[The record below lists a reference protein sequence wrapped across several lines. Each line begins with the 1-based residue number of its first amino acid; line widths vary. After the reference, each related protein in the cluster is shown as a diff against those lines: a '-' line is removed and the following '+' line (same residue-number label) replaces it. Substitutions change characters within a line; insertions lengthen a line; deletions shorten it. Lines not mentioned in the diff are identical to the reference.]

1 MADYS
6 TTVNFAIKD
15 GLASGNPAKVVKGS
29 DFQLEFDNIST
40 AVATKA
46 NLLSPSFSGTVSA
59 PSISTNTFSLNG
71 IPVTVTAAEI
81 NALAG
86 LTASTAELNVLDGIT
101 PTTAELN
108 VLAGALVT
116 TSNLQKLNAIS
127 ASAAE
132 INVLDGSL
140 ATTGNLNKLN
150 AITATAA
157 ELNYVDGVTSSIQTQ
172 LDSKLSSVGDF
183 NSTGDISILD
193 NKKIYV
199 GTGQDLAIYHDGSDS
214 YIEDQGVGSFWI
226 RSNGNGFGVQN
237 SSGVVFAQ
245 FTESSGVCSL
255 FKIEA
260 GVADKRIETTTDGV
274 EVFGSVK
281 IGSWFV
287 KEDSSGNL
295 MFSLAGGDKMKLDQ
309 SGNLTVLGD
318 ITAFGTL

>member
-6 TTVNFAIKD
+6 TTVNFAVKD

-29 DFQLEFDNIST
+29 EFQLEFDNIAT
-40 AVATKA
+40 AVSTKA

-59 PSISTNTFSLNG
+59 PTISTNTFSLNG
-71 IPVTVTAAEI
+71 VLVTVTAPEI

-101 PTTAELN
+101 PTTDELN

-132 INVLDGSL
+132 INVLDGAL
-140 ATTGNLNKLN
+140 VTTANLQKLN
-150 AITATAA
+150 AVSASAV
-157 ELNYVDGVTSSIQTQ
+157 ELNHTDGVTSNIQAQ
-172 LDSKLSSVGDF
+172 LDSKLSTTGDF
-183 NSTGDISILD
+183 NATGDISIAD
-193 NKKIYV
+193 NKKLFI
-199 GTGQDLAIYHDGSDS
+199 GTGHDLAIFHDGSDS
-214 YIEDQGVGSFWI
+214 YIEDQGTGSFWI
-226 RSNGNGFGVQN
+226 RSNGNGFGVQD

-255 FKIEA
+255 FKIEG

-281 IGSWFV
+281 VGGWFV
-287 KEDSSGNL
+287 KEDGAGNL
-295 MFSLAGGDKMKLDQ
+295 VFSVSAGDRMKLDP
-309 SGNLTVLGD
+309 SGNLTVVGD
-318 ITAFGTL
+318 ITAYGTI